1 MRANKYKLLKNLK
14 QTYCS
19 FGVSKVHGIGVIAIR
34 DIPIGIDPFPPIKPE
49 KVIEL
54 TDEDLENL
62 PKDIVNKIKDIF
74 IRANK
79 TYYMYDQGLNCMGV
93 RFHVNHS
100 KNSNIAVNIKA
111 WISNKTYVP
120 FVTLKDIKKGE
131 ELFWDYTTSNG
142 DNLLNQFKFLKD
154 D

>member
-49 KVIEL
+49 KTIEL
-54 TDEDLENL
+54 TEKDLENL
-62 PKDIVNKIKDIF
+62 PKSIINKIKDIF
-74 IRANK
+74 IMHNGI
-79 TYYMYDQGLNCMGV
+79 YCVYDLGLNSMGI

-100 KNSNIAVNIKA
+100 KKPNIAVNEKNLQV
-111 WISNKTYVP
+111 SGYNP
-120 FVTLKDIKKGE
+120 FITLRKIKKGE
-131 ELFWDYTTSNG
+131 ELLWNYTISNG
-142 DNLLNQFKFLKD
+142 DNILNQFKFIKD